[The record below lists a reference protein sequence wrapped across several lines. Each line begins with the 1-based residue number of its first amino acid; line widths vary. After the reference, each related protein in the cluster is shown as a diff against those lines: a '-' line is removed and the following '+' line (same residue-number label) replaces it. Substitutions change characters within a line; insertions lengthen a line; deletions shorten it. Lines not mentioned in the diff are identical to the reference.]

1 MRVAAKDWR
10 QQGME
15 SSATDKPVPREITAL
30 LSEERL
36 ILRETQRAVTPFGGI
51 AVFISFLSKITFV
64 EALRQHMPICW
75 KSPNHID
82 PSSTFTAFLMSVLV
96 GARRFAHASLLR
108 GDRALHTLL
117 GMDRFPTDDTIRNLF
132 RAFGMGEVQRFY
144 EPMAEWLMQRLP
156 QREGGYTLDLDSTV
170 FERYGKQ
177 EGSLKGHNPRKH
189 GRPSHH
195 PLLAVLS
202 EAHFLLHGWL
212 RSGNCG
218 TSRGVVEFLKEA
230 LALWGQRQKIRLLR
244 ADSGFFDD
252 KLLSF
257 LEQRLLPYIVVA
269 KLTPWVKRAAQRLE
283 RWTPLDDDYAAGEFR
298 LQLHGWSVERRFV
311 VIREQEHEGRDS
323 VGRKLIDV
331 PGYTFRVFVT
341 SCAAAPEEIWRDY
354 NRRADME
361 NRIAELK
368 HDLGADG
375 FCMKQFFATEA
386 AFRAVLLLFNL
397 LSEFQRAA
405 GLPLYREPA
414 TLRTQV
420 LTCGAILGRAGRR
433 LVIHLSESWG
443 GLKTRI
449 PLLDSILNWE
459 IPTSPKLEPVP
470 VT

>member
-1 MRVAAKDWR
+1 M
-10 QQGME
+10 
-15 SSATDKPVPREITAL
+15 
-30 LSEERL
+30 
-36 ILRETQRAVTPFGGI
+36 
-51 AVFISFLSKITFV
+51 
-64 EALRQHMPICW
+64 
-75 KSPNHID
+75 
-82 PSSTFTAFLMSVLV
+82 

-108 GDRALHTLL
+108 GDHALHALL
-117 GMDRFPTDDTIRNLF
+117 GLERFPTDDTIRNLF
-132 RAFGMGEVQRFY
+132 RKFGMGQVQRLF
-144 EPMAEWLMQRLP
+144 EPLTEWQMERLP
-156 QREGGYTLDLDSTV
+156 QRSEGYTLDLDSTV
-170 FERYGKQ
+170 FERYGRQ

-218 TSRGVVEFLKEA
+218 TSRGVEEFLKEA

-252 KLLSF
+252 RLLSF
-257 LEQRLLPYIVVA
+257 LEQRRLPYIVVA
-269 KLTPWVKRAAQRLE
+269 RLTLWVKRAAQRVE
-283 RWTPLDDDYAAGEFR
+283 RWTLLDDHFAVGEFR
-298 LQLHGWSVERRFV
+298 LKLHGWSVERRFV
-311 VIREQEHEGRDS
+311 VLREQVREGRDS

-341 SCAAAPEEIWRDY
+341 SGSDAPQEIWRDY

-375 FCMKQFFATEA
+375 FCLKEFFATEA
-386 AFRAVLLLFNL
+386 AFRSVLLLFNL
-397 LSEFQRAA
+397 LAEFQRAA
-405 GLPLYREPA
+405 GLPGYREPA
-414 TLRTQV
+414 TIRTQV
-420 LTCGAILGRAGRR
+420 LTCGAILGRSGRR
-433 LVIHLSESWG
+433 LVVHLSQSWG

-449 PLLDSILNWE
+449 PLLESILNWQ
-459 IPTSPKLEPVP
+459 IPTSPKLDPML

>member
-1 MRVAAKDWR
+1 
-10 QQGME
+10 ME
-15 SSATDKPVPREITAL
+15 SNATDKPVPREITAL
-30 LSEERL
+30 LSDERL

-51 AVFISFLSKITFV
+51 AVFLAFLNNIGLVK
-64 EALRQHMPICW
+64 ALRQHMPICW

-82 PSSTFTAFLMSVLV
+82 PTATFTAFLISVLV
-96 GARRFAHASLLR
+96 GARRFAHASILR
-108 GDRALHTLL
+108 GDRALHALL
-117 GMDRFPTDDTIRNLF
+117 GLERFPTDDTIRNLF
-132 RAFGMGEVQRFY
+132 RAFGMGQVQRLY
-144 EPMAEWLMQRLP
+144 EPLAEWQMQRLP
-156 QREGGYTLDLDSTV
+156 RRAEGYTLDLDSTV
-170 FERYGKQ
+170 LERYGQQ

-202 EAHFLLHGWL
+202 EAPFLLHGWL

-218 TSRGVVEFLKEA
+218 TSRGVEEFLKEA
-230 LALWGQRQKIRLLR
+230 LALWGQREKICLLR
-244 ADSGFFDD
+244 ADSGFFDN

-269 KLTPWVKRAAQRLE
+269 RLTPWVKRAAQRVE
-283 RWTPLDDDYAAGEFR
+283 QWTRLDDDYAVGEFR

-311 VIREQEHEGRDS
+311 VIREQVREGRDS

-341 SCAAAPEEIWRDY
+341 TCSDPPQEIWRRY

-405 GLPLYREPA
+405 GLPAYREPA
-414 TLRTQV
+414 TIRTQV
-420 LTCGAILGRAGRR
+420 LTCGALLGRAGRR
-433 LVIHLSESWG
+433 LVLHMSESWG

-449 PLLDSILNWE
+449 PLLDSILDWQV
-459 IPTSPKLEPVP
+459 PTSPKLESVA
-470 VT
+470 TT

>member
-1 MRVAAKDWR
+1 
-10 QQGME
+10 ME
-15 SSATDKPVPREITAL
+15 SNATDKPIPREITAL
-30 LSEERL
+30 LSDERL

-51 AVFISFLSKITFV
+51 AVFILFLGKIGFV
-64 EALRQHMPICW
+64 EAVRKHMPIVW

-82 PSSTFTAFLMSVLV
+82 PSSTFTAFLVAVLV
-96 GARRFAHASLLR
+96 GAKRFAHASLLR
-108 GDRALHTLL
+108 GDRALHALL

-132 RAFGMGEVQRFY
+132 SAFGMGEVQRLY
-144 EPMAEWLMQRLP
+144 EPLAEWQMQRLP
-156 QREGGYTLDLDSTV
+156 RREEGYSLDLDSTV
-170 FERYGKQ
+170 FERYGQQ

-218 TSRGVVEFLKEA
+218 TSRGVEEFLKEA
-230 LALWGQRQKIRLLR
+230 LALWGQREKIRLLR

-269 KLTPWVKRAAQRLE
+269 KLTPWVKRAAQRVE
-283 RWTPLDDDYAAGEFR
+283 QWTILDDDYAVGEFG
-298 LQLHGWSVERRFV
+298 LKLLGWSVERRFV
-311 VIREQEHEGRDS
+311 VIREQVREGGDS

-331 PGYTFRVFVT
+331 PGYTFRIFVT
-341 SCAAAPEEIWRDY
+341 NCTDAPQEIWRDY

-375 FCMKQFFATEA
+375 FCLKQFFATEA

-397 LSEFQRAA
+397 LAEFQRAA
-405 GLPLYREPA
+405 GLPIYREPA
-414 TLRTQV
+414 TIRTQI
-420 LTCGAILGRAGRR
+420 LTCGAILGRSGRR
-433 LVIHLSESWG
+433 LVIHLSRSWG

-449 PLLDSILNWE
+449 SLLDSILNWQ
-459 IPTSPKLEPVP
+459 ISTSTKLEPAP

>member
-1 MRVAAKDWR
+1 
-10 QQGME
+10 ME
-15 SSATDKPVPREITAL
+15 SDATDKPVPCEINAL
-30 LSEERL
+30 LSDERL

-51 AVFISFLSKITFV
+51 AVFISFLGKIGFV
-64 EALRQHMPICW
+64 EAVKQHMPIRW
-75 KSPNHID
+75 RSPNHID
-82 PSSTFTAFLMSVLV
+82 PTATFTAFLVSVLV

-108 GDRALHTLL
+108 GDHALHALL
-117 GMDRFPTDDTIRNLF
+117 GLNRFPTDDTIRNLF
-132 RAFGMGEVQRFY
+132 RRFGMGEVQRLF
-144 EPMAEWLMQRLP
+144 EPLAEWQMQRL
-156 QREGGYTLDLDSTV
+156 QRRSEGYTLDLDSTV
-170 FERYGKQ
+170 FERYGNQ
-177 EGSLKGHNPRKH
+177 EGSLQGHNPRKH

-218 TSRGVVEFLKEA
+218 TSRGVEEFLKEA
-230 LALWGQRQKIRLLR
+230 LTLWGQREKIRLLR

-257 LEQRLLPYIVVA
+257 LEQRLLSYIVVA
-269 KLTPWVKRAAQRLE
+269 KLTPWVKRAAQRVE
-283 RWTPLDDDYAAGEFR
+283 QWTMLDDDYAVGEFR

-311 VIREQEHEGRDS
+311 VIREQVREGRDS

-331 PGYTFRVFVT
+331 PGYTFRIFAT
-341 SCAAAPEEIWRDY
+341 SCIDPPEEIWRGY

-361 NRIAELK
+361 NRIAELQ

-386 AFRAVLLLFNL
+386 AFRTVLLLFHL
-397 LSEFQRAA
+397 LAEFQRAA
-405 GLPLYREPA
+405 GLPGYREPA
-414 TLRTQV
+414 TIRTQV
-420 LTCGAILGRAGRR
+420 LTCGAILGRTGRR

-449 PLLDSILNWE
+449 PLLDSILHWQ
-459 IPTSPKLEPVP
+459 IPISPKLEPVLQ
-470 VT
+470 T

>member
-1 MRVAAKDWR
+1 
-10 QQGME
+10 ME
-15 SSATDKPVPREITAL
+15 SNATDKPVQREINSL
-30 LSEERL
+30 LSDERL
-36 ILRETQRAVTPFGGI
+36 ILRETRRAVTPFGGI
-51 AVFISFLSKITFV
+51 AVFLSFLGKIGFV
-64 EALRQHMPICW
+64 KAVQQHMPICYT
-75 KSPNHID
+75 SPNQID
-82 PSSTFTAFLMSVLV
+82 PTFTFTAFLVSVLV
-96 GARRFAHASLLR
+96 GARRFAQVSLLR
-108 GDRALHTLL
+108 GDRALHALL
-117 GMDRFPTDDTIRNLF
+117 GLTRFPTDDTIRNLF
-132 RAFGMGEVQRFY
+132 RRFGMGQVQRLF
-144 EPMAEWLMQRLP
+144 EPLAEWQMHRLP
-156 QREGGYTLDLDSTV
+156 QRDEGYTLDLDSTV
-170 FERYGKQ
+170 FERYGQQ

-195 PLLAVLS
+195 PLLAVLN

-218 TSRGVVEFLKEA
+218 TSRGVEEFLKEA

-269 KLTPWVKRAAQRLE
+269 RLTPWVKRAAQRVE
-283 RWTPLDDDYAAGEFR
+283 QWTILDDDYAAGEFR
-298 LQLHGWSVERRFV
+298 LQLHGWRAERRFV
-311 VIREQEHEGRDS
+311 VLREQVREGRDS

-331 PGYTFRVFVT
+331 PGYTFRIFVT
-341 SCAAAPEEIWRDY
+341 SCADPPQEIWRGY

-375 FCMKQFFATEA
+375 FCLKQFFATEA

-397 LSEFQRAA
+397 LAEFQRAA
-405 GLPLYREPA
+405 GLPVYREPA
-414 TLRTQV
+414 TIRSQI

-449 PLLDSILNWE
+449 PLLDSISKWE
-459 IPTSPKLEPVP
+459 IPTSPKLESAV